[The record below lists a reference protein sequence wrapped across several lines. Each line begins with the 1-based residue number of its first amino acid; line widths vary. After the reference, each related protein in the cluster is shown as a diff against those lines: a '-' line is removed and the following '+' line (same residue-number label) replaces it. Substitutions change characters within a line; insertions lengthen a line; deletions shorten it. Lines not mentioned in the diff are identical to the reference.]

1 MKIKHALV
9 LLINISL
16 LNIYYNKIDF
26 FFNKNMMT
34 TLDINLQKTDLII
47 ELLLKIGPKY
57 VWWNDTMEDCGPQ
70 AYARDINIV
79 NFDIIKKT
87 GINCVGLI
95 NIIRRCLELDIPAFE
110 TSNYAGGTYEWY
122 KYLKKNKKLK
132 KFDLNAVYPN
142 GTLLIRKYK
151 SAEDQGHVAVIY
163 KSNSTDVLKSKL
175 LHAYSYRSF
184 TKNDLYKKI
193 EPGLIID
200 DKIETSH
207 SWYEDGT
214 YTHICLP
221 ENWMI

>member
-1 MKIKHALV
+1 
-9 LLINISL
+9 
-16 LNIYYNKIDF
+16 
-26 FFNKNMMT
+26 MMT

-47 ELLLKIGPKY
+47 QLLLKIGPKY
-57 VWWNDTMEDCGPQ
+57 VWWNETMEDCGPQ
-70 AYARDINIV
+70 TYARDNNIV

-132 KFDLNAVYPN
+132 KLDITKSYPS

-151 SAEDQGHVAVIY
+151 NTYDQGHLAIVKEHNNQTIL
-163 KSNSTDVLKSKL
+163 NQKL
-175 LHAYSYRSF
+175 IHAYATEKYDEDNP
-184 TKNDLYKKI
+184 TKHLL
-193 EPGLIID
+193 PGLTID
-200 DKIETSH
+200 DSVSKSH
-207 SWYEDGT
+207 SWFQEGT

-221 ENWMI
+221 ENWLI